1 MMDVGWEQRIFPA
14 VKLAIVVDSLQALGV
29 PRGDAMAGIDISDAE
44 LRAATTLV
52 SLDHVLQAYRN
63 AISLT
68 DDPRFAY
75 ETGLKSHV
83 SAYGMYGFAIL
94 SSMNFRETMRFAVKY
109 HRLAT
114 PLVRLHFEEI
124 KDRAVWRISPLS
136 HPAMNPRLYRFIVEM
151 QFGVHVSLHRDVM
164 GPGFVP
170 REIRVTLDAPNEQ
183 VLYDEL
189 LGCQVL
195 YGQSENHFV
204 FDAAWLDGAPQFGN
218 EITYAAVLAL
228 CDALEDEFGRRIGVA
243 GKVRQFLLASI
254 GRRASLEDVAERLD
268 MPVRTLRR
276 KLSEQ
281 GTSFRDLAEEV
292 KAQVATK
299 YIRDTEMTM
308 EDIAHAVGFSDAANF
323 RHAFR
328 RWAGQKPLEVRRR
341 FRAP

>member
-14 VKLAIVVDSLQALGV
+14 VKLATVVDSLQALGV
-29 PRGDAMAGIDISDAE
+29 PRGHAMAGIDISDAE
-44 LRAATTLV
+44 LHSATTLV
-52 SLDHVLQAYRN
+52 SLNHVLQAYRN

-94 SSMNFRETMRFAVKY
+94 SSMNFRETMQFAVKY

-114 PLVRLHFEEI
+114 PLVRLRFEET
-124 KDRAVWRISPLS
+124 KDRAVWRISPLP
-136 HPAMNPRLYRFIVEM
+136 HPAMNSRLNRFIVEM

-164 GPGFVP
+164 GPEFAP
-170 REIRVTLDAPNEQ
+170 REIHVILEEPKEHDFYR
-183 VLYDEL
+183 EL
-189 LGCQVL
+189 FGCPVL
-195 YGQSENHFV
+195 YGQPENGFV
-204 FDAAWLDGAPQFGN
+204 FDAVWLDGAPQLGN

-228 CDALEDEFGRRIGVA
+228 CDALEDEFGKRIGVA

-254 GRRASLEDVAERLD
+254 GRRASLEAVAERLD
-268 MPVRTLRR
+268 IPVRTLRR

-281 GTSFRDLAEEV
+281 GTSFRELAEQAKV
-292 KAQVATK
+292 QVATK

-328 RWAGQKPLEVRRR
+328 RWAGERPQEVRRR
-341 FRAP
+341 FRPR